1 VTLDGSDE
9 LEGRLKVSTEA
20 VSGCAGLVL
29 GLTATLDSV
38 ETGVAAAGV
47 CALGSD
53 SFGSGAIVSA
63 GDFEERARTS
73 ARCGAAL
80 ATAGGA
86 CTGWAVVVTDGVA
99 GSVGAVGCTGGWLGT
114 AAWTGGVEDTVA
126 GAVVA
131 TEAEPDSAAAAAR
144 AAFSRSKNT
153 LGLKS
158 GSAETPA
165 RAAGR
170 VASASD
176 AANDTALTRTAE
188 PGFMPSASAALG
200 DRAMKTP
207 GLATLL
213 TIVTVTVLPFSRLLT
228 SMTLSRGKELQAAYK
243 PSAGNSPAPPVMA
256 LPSQVAAPTLR
267 TNSESTATARF
278 FFIVDLPWQGL

>member
-73 ARCGAAL
+73 ALRSGARDGRWGL
-80 ATAGGA
+80 YGLG
-86 CTGWAVVVTDGVA
+86 VVVTDGVA